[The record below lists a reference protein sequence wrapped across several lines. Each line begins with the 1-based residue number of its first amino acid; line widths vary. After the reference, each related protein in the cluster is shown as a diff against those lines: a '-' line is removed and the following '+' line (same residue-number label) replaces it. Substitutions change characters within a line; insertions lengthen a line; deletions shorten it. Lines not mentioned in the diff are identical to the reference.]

1 MEYKLLLYDGVIMG
15 GFFLLSCF
23 ISYLSIPFI
32 TRVAEKNHLFDR
44 PDNNRKLHS
53 RAVPT
58 LGGSAIFFAFLVS
71 FSVSPWADSMVGY
84 SYLVGALVILLFVGL
99 KDDLVELSARTKL
112 MSQITAGGLVV
123 FGSGAVISNFHG
135 VLGLAHIP
143 YWAAVPVS
151 VLAIVAV
158 INAVNLIDGID
169 GLAGGIG
176 AIASALFG
184 GAFLYV
190 GQVPLAMFSFCLTGA
205 LLGFLYYNFN
215 PASIFMGDT
224 GSMILGFLLAVQ
236 GIEFIKLSSH
246 PEFFALFTNSAPIL
260 MVSIL
265 AFPLFDTLRV
275 IFKRYRRNKSILK
288 PGQEHVHHEL
298 LRMGLCHK
306 KASLLLYGQS
316 ILLAVLMG
324 WLASFNINVNILL
337 GVLVLA
343 SMVIFPTNGFKR
355 KLVSK
360 LFGVDWSEY
369 RSPVW
374 GIEFG
379 HHSIG
384 SSNGNG
390 ASASKYFEHEMA
402 SNGNGNGEHKQEE
415 DVREKEE
422 AKERELEDIAV

>member
-1 MEYKLLLYDGVIMG
+1 MEYSLLLHDGVIMG
-15 GFFLLSCF
+15 GFFLLSCI
-23 ISYLSIPFI
+23 ISYLCIPFI
-32 TRVAEKNHLFDR
+32 TRIAEKNHLFDR

-58 LGGSAIFFAFLVS
+58 LGGSAIFFAFLLS
-71 FSVSPWADSMVGY
+71 FSVSPWADSMPGY

-99 KDDLVELSARTKL
+99 KDDLIELSARTKL
-112 MSQITAGGLVV
+112 ISQITAGGLVV
-123 FGSGAVISNFHG
+123 FGSGALITNFHG

-151 VLAIVAV
+151 VVVIIAV

-205 LLGFLYYNFN
+205 LIGFLYYNFS
-215 PASIFMGDT
+215 PATIFMGDT

-236 GIEFIKLSSH
+236 SIEFIKLSNH
-246 PEFFALFTNSAPIL
+246 PEFSAIFTNTAPIL
-260 MVSIL
+260 AVSIL

-275 IFKRYRRNKSILK
+275 IFKRFRRNKSIIR
-288 PGQEHVHHEL
+288 PGQDHVHHEL
-298 LRMGLCHK
+298 LRMGFSHK
-306 KASLLLYGQS
+306 SASLMLYGQS
-316 ILLAVLMG
+316 LSLIALMG
-324 WLASFNINVNILL
+324 CLATFNININILL
-337 GVLVLA
+337 SVLVLA
-343 SMVIFPTNGFKR
+343 SMLVFPTNGFKR
-355 KLVSK
+355 KLVSG

-369 RSPVW
+369 RSPLW

-384 SSNGNG
+384 PSNGNG
-390 ASASKYFEHEMA
+390 ASKDFEYEMQ
-402 SNGNGNGEHKQEE
+402 SNGNGEHKREE
-415 DVREKEE
+415 EEMETEE
-422 AKERELEDIAV
+422 AKEREIENIAV